1 MPGHHDDGD
10 ENPDPLE
17 VHTRP
22 LHDGSFLL
30 TVNGALDH
38 HTADRLTD
46 ALRPVLRAEAPT
58 VLLDLSG
65 VSFLDSTGLTRLLVS
80 SRAARSAGGRVFL
93 VSPSPPVRHMLE
105 ITGIDRVITTRPDH
119 GAAPAPAD
127 GEGDQR
133 GPQGWW
139 RW

>member
-1 MPGHHDDGD
+1 MPGHRDDGH
-10 ENPDPLE
+10 ENPDLLE

-30 TVNGALDH
+30 TVTGVLDH

-65 VSFLDSTGLTRLLVS
+65 VSFLDSTGLTRLLIA
-80 SRAARSAGGRVFL
+80 SRAAGSAGGRLLL
-93 VSPSPPVRHMLE
+93 VTPSPPVRHMLE
-105 ITGIDRVITTRPDH
+105 ITGIDQVISSHPGPD
-119 GAAPAPAD
+119 AVPAPAD
-127 GEGDQR
+127 GETEQR
-133 GPQGWW
+133 GRQG
-139 RW
+139 